1 MASNL
6 VSDGDG
12 PLRRRRRPALSCLEC
27 RRRKIKCDQKS
38 PCGQCIPRR
47 LTCLFSP
54 SAAPATATATAAAA
68 AATNHQWRT
77 GTSLPTPSST
87 NPASLDHYPE
97 TFPIAEPPQFRR
109 RPSLTRPGSGGHDAA
124 RTIESLV
131 HRVQN
136 LEQLLSQSTSKTPA
150 NLGSS
155 SAAET
160 TPQQV
165 RGTLSKTRLF
175 GQSHWMT
182 PLEQVLKANCLA

>member
-1 MASNL
+1 MRPEES
-6 VSDGDG
+6 
-12 PLRRRRRPALSCLEC
+12 LRSVYTKEAHVPVQSFCCSCYC
-27 RRRKIKCDQKS
+27 Y
-38 PCGQCIPRR
+38 GYGY
-47 LTCLFSP
+47 
-54 SAAPATATATAAAA
+54 AAAA